1 MFVKKSGQ
9 SKGFTIIEVLI
20 VLAIAGL
27 IMLVVFLAV
36 PALNRNARNTQRRD
50 DAAALMAAFG
60 EKLNNNGSTL
70 PASCNPTTAG
80 GCWTTEAK
88 LSIIDGASATNVV
101 WTLNAAA
108 PGTAPTNTNVDNVVI
123 QNFLKCNGTLG
134 TATTTG
140 ASKRSIVALFAVE
153 TSSSTTPQCIEG

>member
-50 DAAALMAAFG
+50 DVAALMGAFA

-70 PASCNPTTAG
+70 PASCNPTTS
-80 GCWTTEAK
+80 GCWIGEAK
-88 LSIIDGASATNVV
+88 TSIIDITTATNVV
-101 WTLNAAA
+101 WTLNATA
-108 PGTAPTNTNVDNVVI
+108 PTPPTNTNADNVII
-123 QNFLKCNGTLG
+123 QNFLKCNGT
-134 TATTTG
+134 TG
-140 ASKRSIVALFAVE
+140 LAIASTSKRNVVALFAVE
-153 TSSSTTPQCIEG
+153 TASSTTQQCVEG